1 MILLLN
7 RYKNITFINR
17 AIFLKTIMKNN
28 LETLTK
34 GYLQKAVRVLD
45 QLGIQLQKGEESQ
58 LATLLQEVV
67 TVSQPEVL
75 AIAETLQYIS
85 TFSQMVRD
93 NVEDMNVS
101 QRYERITGM
110 FNSIRDDSKKLVE
123 QLADGKI
130 SAGERTQQWLMKF
143 TRGTPH
149 KRFEKIR
156 DLYNDVTWDTKEQLD
171 KEKIIMDGYMDF
183 RFALKDAETLAYKVM
198 EAQEKN
204 LNTTKEKFNSAKAA
218 FDDAMAKGVSDQ
230 DQSRLQLERDVADRA
245 IVDEDRKYQLIKD
258 ITENLKNG
266 YNVGEVLVGRLSQTH
281 QLKDQVYRKAISF
294 FTTNEHVF
302 TVMDAVYTASYGLHE
317 TTQTV
322 EAMKEGMNKSL
333 EDIASMG
340 RELDKEALKAG
351 YGATFNATSV
361 KKLVDAIVAFQT
373 ESATEIARLRQESA
387 DSAKQIEAIVEDGK
401 KRFYEARAKYLAE
414 PVKPAN

>member
-1 MILLLN
+1 LILLLN

-58 LATLLQEVV
+58 LATLLQDVV

-101 QRYERITGM
+101 QRYKKITGM

-156 DLYNDVTWDTKEQLD
+156 DLYNDVTRDTKGQLD
-171 KEKIIMDGYMDF
+171 KEKTIMDGYMDF

-198 EAQEKN
+198 ETQEKN
-204 LNTTKEKFNSAKAA
+204 LNATKEKFSAAKAA
-218 FDDAMAKGVSDQ
+218 FNDAMAKSISDQ
-230 DQSRLQLERDVADRA
+230 NKSRLQLERDEADRA
-245 IVDEDRKYQLIKD
+245 VVEEDRRYQLIKD
-258 ITENLKNG
+258 VAGNLKNG
-266 YNVGEVLVGRLSQTH
+266 YNVGEVLVARLSQTH

-322 EAMKEGMNKSL
+322 EAMKEGMNKGL
-333 EDIASMG
+333 EDIASME
-340 RELDKEALKAG
+340 RELDKAALEAG
-351 YGATFNATSV
+351 YGSTFNAPSV
-361 KKLVDAIVAFQT
+361 QKLVDAIVAFQT
-373 ESATEIARLRQESA
+373 ESTEEIARLRKESA
-387 DSAKQIEAIVEDGK
+387 DSAKLIEAIVEDGK
-401 KRFYEARAKYLAE
+401 KRFYEARVKYLAE

>member
-1 MILLLN
+1 LILLLN
-7 RYKNITFINR
+7 SYKNITFINR
-17 AIFLKTIMKNN
+17 AIFPKNIMKKD
-28 LETLTK
+28 LQTLTK
-34 GYLQKAVRVLD
+34 GYLQKAVKVLD

-110 FNSIRDDSKKLVE
+110 FNSIRDDSKTLVE
-123 QLADGKI
+123 QLADGRI
-130 SAGERTQQWLMKF
+130 SAGERTQQWWMKLI
-143 TRGTPH
+143 RGTPH

-156 DLYNDVTWDTKEQLD
+156 DLYNDVTRDTKGQLD
-171 KEKIIMDGYMDF
+171 KEKTIMDGYMDF

-198 EAQEKN
+198 ETQEKN
-204 LNTTKEKFNSAKAA
+204 LNATKEKFSAAKAA
-218 FDDAMAKGVSDQ
+218 FNDAMAKSISDQ
-230 DQSRLQLERDVADRA
+230 NKSRLQLERDEADRA
-245 IVDEDRKYQLIKD
+245 VVEEDRRYQLIKD
-258 ITENLKNG
+258 VAGNLKNG
-266 YNVGEVLVGRLSQTH
+266 YNVGEVLVARLSQTH